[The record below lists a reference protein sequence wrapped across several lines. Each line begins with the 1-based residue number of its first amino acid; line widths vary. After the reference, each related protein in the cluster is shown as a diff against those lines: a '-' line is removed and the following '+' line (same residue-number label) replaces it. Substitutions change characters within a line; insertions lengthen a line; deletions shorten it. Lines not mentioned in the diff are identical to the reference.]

1 MNQNGW
7 GKKLTNWRWCLENYF
22 AVSFLIWKK
31 KIQVGLVKKTAGWN
45 YAHIKLIR
53 QFIETANNQANLND
67 MNASFNGFQRDRQ
80 LPQ

>member
-1 MNQNGW
+1 MGEKIN
-7 GKKLTNWRWCLENYF
+7 KLTLMSGKLFRCFIFDL
-22 AVSFLIWKK
+22 KK